1 MNDQQGHQHNAGHT
15 TLEPGTIIKDRYYIE
30 RCIGSGASSTV
41 YRALDIQLASL
52 PVALKVFNQSFM
64 NLPHFSQMYSRE
76 LQSSFAVDD
85 ENVVRLY
92 DMVRTQSIIALVT
105 EFIDGITLDE
115 YARLNGHTLTD
126 QTVRKVT
133 IGILRG
139 LSAIHNKGL
148 IHRDV
153 KPQNVLISHDGSIKI
168 NDFGVAKPGENQ
180 QAWQTNQSGSV
191 PTQVTG
197 TPYYTDPVYLQG
209 GTYDNRSDL
218 HSVGIIAF
226 ELLAGKE
233 LFDTASPAS
242 FLISKVESPVPPVLH
257 CAPGCN
263 PALASVIDI
272 LLARDP
278 ADRFQTAQEAL
289 YALEKVPLSSV
300 ELHTRSETDSEELPG
315 HISKNVGERTQKS
328 CRSSGSVLASGMV
341 LYPLTAVI
349 VYFLI
354 YHTRFWH
361 WLMRFIP

>member
-1 MNDQQGHQHNAGHT
+1 MNHQGQQHNAGHV
-15 TLEPGTIIKDRYYIE
+15 TLEPGTLIKDRYYIE

-92 DMVRTQSIIALVT
+92 DMIRTQSLIALVT

-115 YARLNGHTLTD
+115 YARSNGQALTD
-126 QTVRKVT
+126 QAVRKIT

-168 NDFGVAKPGENQ
+168 NDFGVAKPDENEKS
-180 QAWQTNQSGSV
+180 WQNNQTGQT

-226 ELLAGKE
+226 ELLTGRE

-242 FLISKVESPVPPVLH
+242 FLISKVESPVPPVLY
-257 CAPGCN
+257 CAPACN
-263 PALASVIDI
+263 PALANVIDI
-272 LLARDP
+272 LLARNP
-278 ADRFQTAQEAL
+278 EDRFQTAREAL
-289 YALEKVPLSSV
+289 NALEKVPLSSV
-300 ELHTRSETDSEELPG
+300 ELHAASEKYSDELPG
-315 HISKNVGERTQKS
+315 HITKNFENSAKRKRGS
-328 CRSSGSVLASGMV
+328 SRSILANGI
-341 LYPLTAVI
+341 LFYLITAVI
-349 VYFLI
+349 VYYLI
-354 YHTRFWH
+354 YHTGFWY
-361 WLMRFIP
+361 WLMRLVP